1 MSVKRNDWALKV
13 LDRGLE
19 YLAENNMRLARQ
31 QFSVVRLILK
41 ELGDRAKFYRK
52 RDMEA
57 KTK

>member
-31 QFSVVRLILK
+31 QFSVLRLILK
-41 ELGDRAKFYRK
+41 ELGERAKFYRK

>member
-13 LDRGLE
+13 MDRGLE
-19 YLAENNMRLARQ
+19 YLAENNMRLAKQ

-41 ELGDRAKFYRK
+41 ELGERAKFYRK

-57 KTK
+57 KNK

>member
-13 LDRGLE
+13 MDRGLE
-19 YLAENNMRLARQ
+19 YLAENNMRLAKQ

-52 RDMEA
+52 RDMES
-57 KTK
+57 KKK

>member
-31 QFSVVRLILK
+31 QFSVLRLLLK

-57 KTK
+57 KAK

>member
-31 QFSVVRLILK
+31 QFSALRLILK
-41 ELGDRAKFYRK
+41 ELGERAKFYRK

-57 KTK
+57 KKK

>member
-41 ELGDRAKFYRK
+41 ELGERAKFYRK

-57 KTK
+57 KNK

>member
-31 QFSVVRLILK
+31 QFSVLRLLLK

-52 RDMEA
+52 RDMDA
-57 KTK
+57 KAK

>member
-1 MSVKRNDWALKV
+1 V

-19 YLAENNMRLARQ
+19 YLAENNMRLAKQ

-57 KTK
+57 KKK